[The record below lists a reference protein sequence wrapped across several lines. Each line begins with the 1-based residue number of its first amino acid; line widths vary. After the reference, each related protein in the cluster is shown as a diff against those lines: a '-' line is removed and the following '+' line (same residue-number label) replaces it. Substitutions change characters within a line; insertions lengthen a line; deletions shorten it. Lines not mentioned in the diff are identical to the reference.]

1 MGLGDSNG
9 GITVEESLLELGTC
23 RTPQIMNFL
32 KIRICWVPWLT
43 LLMGLLAFWAWAGA
57 RTLAPGHIGWIM
69 SGVDTAQQYL
79 GWQFF
84 RQTPWWQWPLGANL
98 AYGSDAPG
106 SIVLA
111 DCIPL
116 VALPLKALA
125 HWLPKN
131 FQYLGLWAL
140 ACFLLQAWF
149 ARKLLQRL
157 TDDAVIQLAGTAFFL
172 SASIFLVRV
181 YLHPALAAQWLLL
194 AGFCLV
200 LDKRFRALPW
210 LSLLC
215 IAVLVHAYLFVMLAA
230 LWAAD
235 LTQRL
240 WRSEYIPVRI
250 FAHAAITV
258 AAVLPLMWAAGYF
271 IPGST
276 IVAPIR
282 PHLDL
287 LFPFWTG
294 IRGLGEWS
302 WLLPASDLDILAYDG
317 FGYLGLGFLLL
328 LAFAICS
335 SIARRLFSSGK
346 IQNISVTT
354 STWIILTGVCSV
366 LFVYALGNKIY
377 FAQKLLFAYPL
388 PGWLERLYGT
398 FRGAARMMWPLW
410 YLLLITAIFLLLRG
424 VRLRYARYVIVLCVL
439 IQLGD
444 LSKAAVDIRAAT
456 AKNQSWHS
464 VLGAPV
470 WSELAAHYRHVVYL
484 QPSGFPAGML
494 TFMSSYRDVADYA
507 ATHDLTINVAY
518 LAREDDQRIAAE
530 RSIRIGLLMKG
541 QVEPSTFYVVADDPL
556 WAKLIC
562 VPGSTQWYGT
572 IDGLQLVVPEPPSSL
587 QPMARA
593 TCGK

>member
-1 MGLGDSNG
+1 
-9 GITVEESLLELGTC
+9 
-23 RTPQIMNFL
+23 MNFQR
-32 KIRICWVPWLT
+32 IRICWVPWLT

-69 SGVDTAQQYL
+69 SGLDTPSQYL

-84 RQTPWWQWPLGANL
+84 RQTSWWQWPLGANL
-98 AYGSDAPG
+98 TYGSDAPG
-106 SIVLA
+106 TIVLC
-111 DCIPL
+111 DGIPL
-116 VALPLKALA
+116 MALPLKALA
-125 HWLPKN
+125 TWLPEN

-149 ARKLLQRL
+149 ARKLLQRF

-200 LDKRFRALPW
+200 FDKRFRALAW

-240 WRSEYIPVRI
+240 WRGEYIPVRI
-250 FAHAAITV
+250 FTHAAITV
-258 AAVLPLMWAAGYF
+258 AAVLLLMWAAGYF
-271 IPGST
+271 IHGSM
-276 IVAPIR
+276 IAAPIR
-282 PHLDL
+282 SHLDL

-302 WLLPASDLDILAYDG
+302 WFVPASDMDILAYDG
-317 FGYLGLGFLLL
+317 FGYLGFGFLLL

-335 SIARRLFSSGK
+335 SIVRRLFSSGK
-346 IQNISVTT
+346 IQNISVPT
-354 STWIILTGVCSV
+354 STWVILTGVCSV
-366 LFVYALGNKIY
+366 LLVYALGNKIY

-388 PGWLERLYGT
+388 PGWLDRLYGT

-410 YLLLITAIFLLLRG
+410 YLLLITTIFLLLRG

-464 VLGAPV
+464 ALGAPV
-470 WSELAAHYRHVVYL
+470 WNELAARYRHVVYL
-484 QPSGFPAGML
+484 QPSGFPAGLL
-494 TFMSSYRDVADYA
+494 TYMPSYRDVANYA
-507 ATHDLTINVAY
+507 ATHGLTINVAY

-530 RSIRIGLLMKG
+530 RSIRIGLLMQG
-541 QVEPSTFYVVADDPL
+541 QAEPSTFYVVADDPL

-572 IDGLQLVVPEPPSSL
+572 IDGLRLVVPEPSSSL

>member
-1 MGLGDSNG
+1 
-9 GITVEESLLELGTC
+9 
-23 RTPQIMNFL
+23 MNFF
-32 KIRICWVPWLT
+32 KIRIHWVPWLT

-57 RTLAPGHIGWIM
+57 RTLAPGHIGWVM
-69 SGVDTAQQYL
+69 SGVDTSAQYL

-98 AYGSDAPG
+98 ANGSDAPG
-106 SIVLA
+106 SIVLS
-111 DCIPL
+111 DSIPL
-116 VALPLKALA
+116 MALSLKAFA
-125 HWLPKN
+125 HWLPEN
-131 FQYLGLWAL
+131 FQYFGLWAL

-149 ARKLLQRL
+149 ARKLLKRF
-157 TDDAVIQLAGTAFFL
+157 TGDAVIQLAGTVFFL

-210 LSLLC
+210 LSVLC
-215 IAVLVHAYLFVMLAA
+215 IAILVHAYLFVMLAA

-235 LTQRL
+235 LTQRI
-240 WRSEYIPVRI
+240 WRGECIPARI
-250 FAHAAITV
+250 FTHAAITMV
-258 AAVLPLMWAAGYF
+258 ATLLLMWAAGYF
-271 IPGST
+271 IHGST

-282 PHLDL
+282 THLDL

-302 WLLPASDLDILAYDG
+302 WFLPASDLDILAYDG

-328 LAFAICS
+328 LAFAICL
-335 SIARRLFSSGK
+335 SIARRLFSSEK
-346 IQNISVTT
+346 IQNISVPA

-366 LFVYALGNKIY
+366 LFAYALGNKIY

-388 PGWLERLYGT
+388 PGWLDHLYGI
-398 FRGAARMMWPLW
+398 FRGAARMMWPMW
-410 YLLLITAIFLLLRG
+410 YLLLIAAIVLLLRG
-424 VRLRYARYVIVLCVL
+424 VRLRYARFVIVFCAL

-456 AKNQSWHS
+456 AKNQSWHLAVS
-464 VLGAPV
+464 APV
-470 WSELAAHYRHVVYL
+470 WDELATHNQHVVYL
-484 QPSGFPAGML
+484 QPSTVPAGMVN
-494 TFMSSYRDVADYA
+494 FVSGYRDVVDYA
-507 ATHDLTINVAY
+507 ATHGLTINVAY
-518 LAREDDQRIAAE
+518 LAREDDPRLEAKRAARIN
-530 RSIRIGLLMKG
+530 LLMQG
-541 QVEPSTFYVVADDPL
+541 QAEPSTFYVVADDPL

-572 IDGLQLVVPEPPSSL
+572 IDGFRLVVPEPPSSL
-587 QPMARA
+587 HHMART